1 MKHDAPPAIGQVVR
15 SAAGRDMGRL
25 LVVLALAD
33 DKYALVA
40 DGDLRKA
47 ASPKKKKFRHLKYTP
62 YIAEGV
68 KQKLMD
74 RAAVCDKELRTA
86 IKSIEPC
93 EEG

>member
-33 DKYALVA
+33 DKHALVA

-62 YIAEGV
+62 HIAESV
-68 KQKLMD
+68 RNKLMD
-74 RAAVCDKELRTA
+74 RVVVFDKELRA
-86 IKSIEPC
+86 VIKSIEPC

>member
-15 SAAGRDMGRL
+15 SAAGRDEGRL
-25 LVVLALAD
+25 LIVLALAD
-33 DKYALVA
+33 DKHALVA

-62 YIAEGV
+62 HIAEGV
-68 KQKLMD
+68 MQKLLD
-74 RAAVCDKELRTA
+74 RAVIFDKELRA
-86 IKSIEPC
+86 VIKSLGPC